1 MPINKGNDQYILSIS
16 TNMRRGKMGHFSL
29 GKKLIVGGLLLLI
42 VPLLGVGIFSVLW
55 SSSAMERLAGENLT
69 GMRNAVIE
77 QVNQTL
83 KVQTDLMTNATQN
96 DTTLVGIV
104 NVVMTYG
111 NYDLMDLKL
120 NMASTIFH
128 DQETYEF
135 FMMSDNKGTIMGETV
150 KGLFKGK
157 SISGEEYY
165 QKAFQKNTAIG
176 DVGISEKTGIP
187 YVTIA
192 GPLVGKQEEAKKE
205 EGVNKEGAAKKETV
219 LGVAVAGWRLNLL
232 NDKISRLKIGNGGS
246 IIIIDRKGRL
256 IVHPDKNKIMKTS
269 ITEIKGMENIGKAML
284 SGAAGVNTITTDK
297 GDQIVSFGS
306 IPQAQWSLALTMP
319 VSEIQEPILHMR
331 NIMGAAVLGLSLL
344 IGILIAWVVRR
355 EINKPIQR
363 IVERLGHGAEEVSG
377 AAEQLSSASQALAEH
392 SSAQASALEET
403 SSSLE
408 EMSSMTKQSA
418 DNARQANLLMQEANQ
433 VVEKVG
439 QSMGQLS
446 KSMAE
451 ISRSSDETSRI
462 IKTIDEIAF
471 QTNLLALNAA
481 VEAARA
487 GEAGAGFAV
496 VADEVRNLALRAA
509 EAARNTAGLIEGT
522 VKTIQQGAGV
532 VKNAGSEFSEV
543 ASRTGK
549 IGELLQEIAA
559 ASDEQAKGIAQVN
572 TAVSDMDKTVQ
583 QNAAGAEESASASK
597 DLMQQAEQ
605 VRQVVQDLVTLVDA
619 SQQETPAVEQH
630 KGKQK
635 LLSESNIGESNGE
648 TDVSDRFK

>member
-1 MPINKGNDQYILSIS
+1 MA
-16 TNMRRGKMGHFSL
+16 HFSL
-29 GKKLIVGGLLLLI
+29 GKKLVIGGLLLLI
-42 VPLLGVGIFSVLW
+42 VPLLGVGAFSVLW
-55 SSSAMERLAGENLT
+55 SSSSMEQQAGENLT

-83 KVQTDLMTNATQN
+83 KVQTDLLNTAMLN
-96 DTTLVGIV
+96 DTTIIGIV
-104 NVVMTYG
+104 NVLMTYG
-111 NYDLMDLKL
+111 NYELTDLKL
-120 NMASTIFH
+120 NTASTIFH
-128 DQETYEF
+128 DQSTYEF
-135 FMMSDNKGTIMGETV
+135 FMMTDDKGVVMGDTV
-150 KGLFKGK
+150 KGIYKGK
-157 SISGEEYY
+157 NLAGEDYY
-165 QKAFQKNTAIG
+165 QKAFQKATVIG

-187 YVTIA
+187 YVSIA
-192 GPLVGKQEEAKKE
+192 APLVGKEEGTKKE
-205 EGVNKEGAAKKETV
+205 KI
-219 LGVAVAGWRLNLL
+219 LGVAVTGWRLDLL
-232 NDKISRLKIGNGGS
+232 NEKINRLKIGKGGS
-246 IIIIDRKGRL
+246 IIITDRKGRL
-256 IVHPDKNKIMKTS
+256 IVHPDKGKILKTS
-269 ITEIKGMENIGKAML
+269 ITEIKGMDNIGKTML
-284 SGAAGVNTITTDK
+284 TGGEGVHTVSTDN

-306 IPQAQWSLALTMP
+306 IPQAQWSLAIAMP
-319 VSEIQEPILHMR
+319 VAEIQAPILHMR
-331 NIMGAAVLGLSLL
+331 NILVAAVLIFSLL

-355 EINKPIQR
+355 EINKPINR
-363 IVERLGHGAEEVSG
+363 IVERLGQGADEVAG

-446 KSMAE
+446 HSMAE

-522 VKTIQQGAGV
+522 VKTIHQGSGV

-559 ASDEQAKGIAQVN
+559 ASDEQARGIAQVN
-572 TAVSDMDKTVQ
+572 TAVADMDKTVQ
-583 QNAAGAEESASASK
+583 QNAAGAEKSASASK
-597 DLMQQAEQ
+597 EMTLQAEQ
-605 VRQVVQDLVTLVDA
+605 VRQVVQDLVHLVDA
-619 SQQETPAVEQH
+619 SQQQKKTMEIERRED
-630 KGKQK
+630 KQN
-635 LLSESNIGESNGE
+635 LLTDANISEF
-648 TDVSDRFK
+648 R